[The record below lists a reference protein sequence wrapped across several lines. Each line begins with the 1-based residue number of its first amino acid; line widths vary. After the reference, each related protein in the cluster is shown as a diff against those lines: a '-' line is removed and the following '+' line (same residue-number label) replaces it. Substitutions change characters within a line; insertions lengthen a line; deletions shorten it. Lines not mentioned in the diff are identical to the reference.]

1 MSTQPTSPFQ
11 LLSGKTPWYPRP
23 DPTLSP
29 ATNDALRRAFD
40 DIYQIV
46 NSLSLGLQ
54 VTGSGKIVVPAAPK
68 PPALVTGCQLTLS
81 RAGFWIVFGSVTFDI
96 TDAGDIGSVF
106 SVILGTQGQ
115 QQTGAKAGGVA
126 APVNLIPQGQ
136 VLVQAQ
142 PAIQTVTQNWSLRGV
157 QGAQVRLLV
166 EKDVHGAG
174 TTSQVLG
181 ANSAIA
187 AVWCGL

>member
-1 MSTQPTSPFQ
+1 M
-11 LLSGKTPWYPRP
+11 
-23 DPTLSP
+23 
-29 ATNDALRRAFD
+29 
-40 DIYQIV
+40 
-46 NSLSLGLQ
+46 
-54 VTGSGKIVVPAAPK
+54 
-68 PPALVTGCQLTLS
+68 
-81 RAGFWIVFGSVTFDI
+81 FGSVTFDI